1 MRGMRRLASCPVVIG
16 PCWSWVISR
25 HTLLLRRCLSFGIL
39 PLEQGRLDAA
49 ELAARIIASTMTG
62 CTTDDGWDLVPAITT
77 VIPSLVTPNSS
88 PEDY

>member
-1 MRGMRRLASCPVVIG
+1 
-16 PCWSWVISR
+16 
-25 HTLLLRRCLSFGIL
+25 L

-49 ELAARIIASTMTG
+49 ELAARIIAGTMTG